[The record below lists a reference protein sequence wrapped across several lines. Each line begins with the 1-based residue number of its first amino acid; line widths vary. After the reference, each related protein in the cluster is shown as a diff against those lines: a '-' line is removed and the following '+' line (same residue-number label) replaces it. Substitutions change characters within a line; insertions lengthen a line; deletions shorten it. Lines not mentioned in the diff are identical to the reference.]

1 MNSLQENTQMNMP
14 SVAAPSILSLRIHLS
29 DGSVESFF
37 QADKA
42 KAQQVWSSIE
52 PAHLFAQ
59 QRLAIAGTYSNSVF
73 VCSEIVRLD
82 LFEPTCPCWQFP
94 DGYSDIVEIS
104 EADFRKNTYLD
115 RPELMPRREHPT
127 PVGDLLISF
136 VKLHFRNI
144 PPIFLMAEFP
154 ARLPAESQ
162 SFMRFML
169 SKTGF
174 HMRLGG
180 GGVGIVN
187 LAHLSGFTAYPGVA
201 QTPLDSWQAEPVA
214 VKSSRSTKG

>member
-1 MNSLQENTQMNMP
+1 MSTPPVTAP
-14 SVAAPSILSLRIHLS
+14 SVLSLRVHLS

-37 QADKA
+37 QADQA
-42 KAQQVWSSIE
+42 KAQQIWSSIE
-52 PAHLFAQ
+52 PVHLFAQ
-59 QRLAIAGTYSNSVF
+59 QRLVIAGNYSNSVF

-82 LFEPTCPCWQFP
+82 LFEPACPCWQFP

-104 EADFRKNTYLD
+104 EADFRKNAHLD
-115 RPELMPRREHPT
+115 QPGLMLPRERPI
-127 PVGDLLISF
+127 PVGDLLVFF
-136 VKLHFRNI
+136 VKLHFRSI
-144 PPIFLMAEFP
+144 PPIFLMAEFS
-154 ARLPAESQ
+154 AQLPAENQ

-187 LAHLSGFTAYPGVA
+187 LSHLSGFTAYPGTSQA
-201 QTPLDSWQAEPVA
+201 PSDSWLAEPSVI
-214 VKSSRSTKG
+214 KSKGNPGR

>member
-1 MNSLQENTQMNMP
+1 MNISAIAEP
-14 SVAAPSILSLRIHLS
+14 SVLSLRVYLS

-37 QADKA
+37 QTDKA
-42 KAQQVWSSIE
+42 KAQQMWSSVE
-52 PAHLFAQ
+52 PPRLFAQ
-59 QRLAIAGTYSNSVF
+59 PRLVIAGTYSNSVF

-104 EADFRKNTYLD
+104 EADYRKNAHLD
-115 RPELMPRREHPT
+115 QPELMPRREDCT
-127 PVGDLLISF
+127 PVGDLLVFF

-144 PPIFLMAEFP
+144 PPVFLMAEFS
-154 ARLPAESQ
+154 AKLPAENQ

-174 HMRLGG
+174 HMRLAG
-180 GGVGIVN
+180 GGVGIMN
-187 LAHLSGFTAYPGVA
+187 LAHLSGYTAYPGVA
-201 QTPLDSWQAEPVA
+201 QTPSDSWLAEPVTA
-214 VKSSRSTKG
+214 KSNKSARR

>member
-1 MNSLQENTQMNMP
+1 MPASEHKMNTP
-14 SVAAPSILSLRIHLS
+14 VVAAPSILSLRVHLS

-37 QADKA
+37 QADEVKS
-42 KAQQVWSSIE
+42 QQMWASVE

-59 QRLAIAGTYSNSVF
+59 PRLVIAGTYSNSAF

-94 DGYSDIVEIS
+94 DGYSDMVEIS
-104 EADFRKNTYLD
+104 EADFRKNACLD

-127 PVGDLLISF
+127 PVGDLLVSF
-136 VKLHFRNI
+136 VKLHFRNT
-144 PPIFLMAEFP
+144 PPIFLMAEFS
-154 ARLPAESQ
+154 AKLPAENQ

-187 LAHLSGFTAYPGVA
+187 LAHLSGFTAYPGIA
-201 QTPLDSWQAEPVA
+201 QTPSDSWLAEPVA
-214 VKSSRSTKG
+214 TKFG